1 MKKVIALSIGLAFS
15 AGAIAQ
21 EQIQA
26 ASTMEKT
33 QSIVKDIVHFAK
45 NNNAPAST
53 STTLELKPTEA
64 PKVEAKAETK
74 LDSPKIETKD
84 VKPVG
89 TKEEVKQEP
98 KVKAIKVEKTE
109 AKKVEIKPV
118 TPSKIENEVKK
129 EEVCLD
135 PVVKAE
141 PPKAKKPV
149 VKKIVKKI
157 KKVVKPVEKAV
168 EVKPVTPN
176 VQNAALVE
184 ADYYYIPKHATLEQ
198 YPLFATPISYDDV
211 ELKVDSKG
219 DAISVSLIDK
229 RIDKPL
235 DAFYLDKPVVN
246 ILNVTTN
253 LEKKEPV
260 EIQYDESDAYEVSF
274 DHKDGCRVVF
284 LEYKL
289 NNQDEAKT
297 VAKFVD
303 SSGNFVN
310 KVPSSCKGNAAESK
324 DTTFYTPSGNIVNIG
339 FAQKQSADKGLG
351 MQVHFVR
358 EGHEFTPYNLKAYA
372 VARDFSN
379 FYTLN
384 TKTNGKGP
392 YFGMDVSKKVP
403 TGSYFIFIGYEQG
416 NKVEWVKTSI
426 SVQ

>member
-21 EQIQA
+21 EQIHA
-26 ASTMEKT
+26 ATTMEKT
-33 QSIVKDIVHFAK
+33 QSIVKDIVNFAK

-53 STTLELKPTEA
+53 STALELKPTEA
-64 PKVEAKAETK
+64 PKVEVK
-74 LDSPKIETKD
+74 LEVKD
-84 VKPVG
+84 VKPIIA
-89 TKEEVKQEP
+89 KEEPAPVKQEP
-98 KVKAIKVEKTE
+98 KVKAVKIEKTE

-118 TPSKIENEVKK
+118 TPIKVENEVKK
-129 EEVCLD
+129 EEICID
-135 PVVKAE
+135 SVVKDE

-149 VKKIVKKI
+149 VKKIVKKV
-157 KKVVKPVEKAV
+157 KKVVKPVEKNV
-168 EVKPVTPN
+168 EVRPVTPA
-176 VQNAALVE
+176 VENAALVQ

-219 DAISVSLIDK
+219 DDISVSLIDK

-235 DAFYLDKPVVN
+235 DSFYLEKPVVS

-310 KVPSSCKGNAAESK
+310 KVPTSCKGNAAESK
-324 DTTFYTPSGNIVNIG
+324 DTTFYTPSGNIINIG
-339 FAQKQSADKGLG
+339 FAQKQSSDKGLG

-372 VARDFSN
+372 VARDFST

-384 TKTNGKGP
+384 TKTNPKGP

-403 TGSYFIFIGYEQG
+403 SGAYFIFIGYEQG